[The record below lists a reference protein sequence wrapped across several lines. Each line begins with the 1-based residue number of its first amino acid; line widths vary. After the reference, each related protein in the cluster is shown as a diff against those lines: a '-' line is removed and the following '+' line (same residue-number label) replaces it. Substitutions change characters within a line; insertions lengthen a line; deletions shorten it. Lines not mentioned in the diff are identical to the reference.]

1 MTRRAT
7 IVGAGPNGLTAAV
20 VLARLGYAVRVL
32 EASDAPGGGARTGAL
47 TLPGFRHDLGSAV
60 HPGAVASPV
69 FAALGV
75 TGAVDWLT
83 PEISYAHA
91 IAPGRSALAWR
102 DIERTAHALDA
113 DERAWL
119 AMLRPLARHAEA
131 VAGFT
136 GDQLLRVPADP
147 VVAARFGAR
156 ALELAAGRGLRT
168 PAARALMW
176 GVMAHANTRTPS
188 LGAAGGGLLLGA
200 QGHALGWPVPRGGAQ
215 AITDA
220 LLARLAE
227 AGGTVATGIHVRTL
241 QDLDW
246 GDARRGDLLLLD
258 TSPRLLLSHP
268 DLPSSY
274 LRAVQ
279 RFPYGP
285 AVAKVDLA
293 LSGPVPWADPALAD
307 AVTVHVGG
315 SAAEVERAEADVARG
330 RVPRHPYVIA
340 VQPSVLD
347 PGRAPAGSAV
357 LWAYAHVPNG
367 STADPAG
374 FVIDRLEHFAP
385 GLRDR
390 VLAVHGTPASARE
403 AQNPAAIG
411 GDISGG
417 AFSMRQ
423 AVVRPVL
430 SRHPW
435 RTPLPGVYLCS
446 ASTPPG
452 PAVHGRNG
460 WLAARL
466 AVQDATRRR
475 LTLDDVRERT
485 SPARSQRG
493 V

>member
-1 MTRRAT
+1 MSRRAT
-7 IVGAGPNGLTAAV
+7 IVGAGPNGLVAAV

-32 EASDAPGGGARTGAL
+32 EASDAPGGGARTGEL

-91 IAPGRSALAWR
+91 IEPGRSSFAWR
-102 DIERTAHALDA
+102 DIGRTAATLGD

-119 AMLRPLARHAEA
+119 AMLRPLARHADA
-131 VAGFT
+131 VADFT
-136 GDQLLRVPADP
+136 GDQLLRAPRHPLVT
-147 VVAARFGAR
+147 ARFGMR

-168 PAARALMW
+168 PEGRALLW
-176 GVMAHANTRTPS
+176 GAMAHANTRVPALS
-188 LGAAGGGLLLGA
+188 AAGGALLLGA
-200 QGHALGWPVPRGGAQ
+200 QAHARGWPVPRGGAQ

-220 LLARLAE
+220 LLTRLAD
-227 AGGTVATGIHVRTL
+227 AGGTVETGVHVRSL
-241 QDLDW
+241 VDLDG
-246 GDARRGDLLLLD
+246 GDPRRGDLLILD
-258 TSPRLLLSHP
+258 TSPRLLLTSP

-274 LRAVQ
+274 VRAV
-279 RFPYGP
+279 RRYEYGP
-285 AVAKVDLA
+285 AVAKIDVA
-293 LSGPVPWADPALAD
+293 LSGPVPWADPALAQ

-315 SAAEVERAEADVARG
+315 PAAEVERAEADAAEG
-330 RVPRHPYVIA
+330 RVPRHPFVIA

-347 PGRAPAGSAV
+347 DSRAPAGSAV

-367 STADPAG
+367 SAVDPAG
-374 FVIDRLEHFAP
+374 LVIDRLERFAP

-390 VLAVHGTPASARE
+390 VLAVHGAPASARE
-403 AQNPAAIG
+403 AQNPATIG

-417 AFSMRQ
+417 AFTMRQ
-423 AVVRPVL
+423 AIVRPML

-466 AVQDATRRR
+466 AVRDATGRAV
-475 LTLDDVRERT
+475 TLHDVRE
-485 SPARSQRG
+485 SAR
-493 V
+493 